1 MSDYLDGL
9 SNMYTLTAQIN
20 ALKNQQTSTN
30 STTGQASSIDPKEA
44 LYKLQLN
51 FNEMLNGL
59 ISSDKDKEEEK
70 SDFFDFFTDY
80 QTSVNQLNN
89 QNNQS
94 SQAQSTNNP
103 ALNVNSYTGS
113 IDNIF

>member
-30 STTGQASSIDPKEA
+30 SAAGQASSIDPKEA

-59 ISSDKDKEEEK
+59 ISSSDEDKKDEEK
-70 SDFFDFFTDY
+70 SDFFDFFTF
-80 QTSVNQLNN
+80 SLF
-89 QNNQS
+89 
-94 SQAQSTNNP
+94 
-103 ALNVNSYTGS
+103 LG
-113 IDNIF
+113 